1 MTSTRASMA
10 PSGGSSAPSETSIR
24 PSARQCAIPAKELV
38 GLADQIKKTTASL
51 KGLRKSADW
60 RQLLLGTGLAV
71 LVVVITLGGFWFFTP
86 SPDEMSRLR
95 AERQQPQASLDLL
108 ASRGGRAD
116 LRNCGTAN
124 DHLCMRVEPKLG
136 RFGDEKDYYVI
147 RGY

>member
-1 MTSTRASMA
+1 
-10 PSGGSSAPSETSIR
+10 
-24 PSARQCAIPAKELV
+24 
-38 GLADQIKKTTASL
+38 
-51 KGLRKSADW
+51 
-60 RQLLLGTGLAV
+60 V

-108 ASRGGRAD
+108 ASRGGQAD